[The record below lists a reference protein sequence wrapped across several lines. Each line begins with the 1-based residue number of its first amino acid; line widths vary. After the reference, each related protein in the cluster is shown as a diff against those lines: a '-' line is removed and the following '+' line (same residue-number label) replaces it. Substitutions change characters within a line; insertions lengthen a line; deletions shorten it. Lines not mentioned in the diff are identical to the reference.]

1 MPSFFL
7 ALLAAAAATLGGREA
22 VRVARLSGSLG
33 AGAGLLVACW
43 LSCSLACALSAW
55 LGAGIAARLAP
66 EAKGMLVA
74 IALLLAGIELL
85 VLRPG
90 RAPAEPTRS
99 FGAILIV
106 LGAAQLTAAAG
117 FLVFALAGATGAP
130 WLAAAGGA
138 MGSGAVLTGASLMGA
153 EWEARLPLGAVRY
166 AVAALLI
173 LAALVTGL
181 DARGIW
187 G

>member
-7 ALLAAAAATLGGREA
+7 ALIAAAAATLGGREA
-22 VRVARLSGSLG
+22 VRVARLAAALG
-33 AGAGLLVACW
+33 ASTGLLVACW
-43 LSCSLACALSAW
+43 LGCVVACALSAW
-55 LGAGIAARLAP
+55 LGAGIAAQLGP
-66 EAKGMLVA
+66 DAKAMLVA
-74 IALLLAGIELL
+74 IALLVAGIELA

-99 FGAILIV
+99 LGAILLVI
-106 LGAAQLTAAAG
+106 GAAQLTAAAG
-117 FLVFALAGATGAP
+117 FLVFALAGATALP

-138 MGSGAVLTGASLMGA
+138 LGSGAVLTAAWSLGA
-153 EWEARLPLGAVRY
+153 EWEARLPLRAVRY
-166 AVAALLI
+166 AVAGVLV

-181 DARGIW
+181 SARGIL

>member
-1 MPSFFL
+1 LPSFFL
-7 ALLAAAAATLGGREA
+7 ALIAAAAATLGGREA
-22 VRVARLSGSLG
+22 VRVARLSAALG
-33 AGAGLLVACW
+33 AGTGLLVACW
-43 LSCSLACALSAW
+43 LGCILACALSAW
-55 LGAGIAARLAP
+55 LGAGIAAQLGP
-66 EAKGMLVA
+66 EAKAMLVA

-138 MGSGAVLTGASLMGA
+138 LGSGAVLTGAWSLGH
-153 EWEARLPLGAVRY
+153 EWEARLPLGVVRH
-166 AVAALLI
+166 AVAGLLI
-173 LAALVTGL
+173 LAAMVTGL
-181 DARGIW
+181 DARGIL

>member
-1 MPSFFL
+1 MI
-7 ALLAAAAATLGGREA
+7 AAAAATLGGREA
-22 VRVARLSGSLG
+22 VRVARLSASLG
-33 AGAGLLVACW
+33 TGMGLLAACW
-43 LSCSLACALSAW
+43 FACILACALSAW
-55 LGAGIAARLAP
+55 LGAGIAAQLGP
-66 EAKGMLVA
+66 DAKAMLVA
-74 IALLLAGIELL
+74 IALLLAGIELI

-106 LGAAQLTAAAG
+106 LGASQLTAAAG

-138 MGSGAVLTGASLMGA
+138 LGSGAALTAAWSLGHD
-153 EWEARLPLGAVRY
+153 WEAHLPLRLLRH
-166 AVAALLI
+166 AVAGLLI
-173 LAALVTGL
+173 VAAIVTGL
-181 DARGIW
+181 DARGIL